1 MTISTHTNPQSV
13 NTQQN
18 VSLSITII
26 NDGNSPVQIR
36 SVDLIAPDWPSTNY
50 TDDNFKTNLEP
61 NNTNVVR
68 LEVKPP
74 LETQSGK
81 YFLQTLTSTDG
92 KEYLSGSDVEIT
104 GFDTIPL
111 SGNVPLFLFVIL
123 VSGLITYGLA
133 SILLRHKVD
142 FSYLQVSILSIALGL
157 VNWLFIGAMASWF
170 LHRPL
175 YSFFP
180 IQSIHNNPTGVLF
193 LFIAGASIGAIVFG
207 IGFGFT
213 RLKRS
218 YDRRRKEREKGRI
231 RALNQT
237 ELLEKGYVPSEKVW
251 VDFLRDNLNLAKQTV
266 GKGYTLLVKVYLR
279 EPVNNLTEVIG
290 LLSYFE
296 PGRPYDAVLYPKHI
310 IRLNKT
316 EEELLEELTIDK
328 LNPTSSITEPSPLKF
343 SLRNDPDYRSTMAR
357 QYLDRDERQYVE
369 TEERKIDRIVN
380 KIKTKLQSSI
390 KDNTFRRELQRID
403 FSKHLGYLVERIEE
417 SFFFIP
423 QYNRPLFINGEN
435 ILSLEI
441 LGFHPFYALMLRSS
455 TKKYNIGANIQYGE
469 EDYTPIFPEGYDFDR
484 YPFTNKG
491 LINLS

>member
-1 MTISTHTNPQSV
+1 M
-13 NTQQN
+13 
-18 VSLSITII
+18 
-26 NDGNSPVQIR
+26 
-36 SVDLIAPDWPSTNY
+36 
-50 TDDNFKTNLEP
+50 
-61 NNTNVVR
+61 
-68 LEVKPP
+68 
-74 LETQSGK
+74 
-81 YFLQTLTSTDG
+81 
-92 KEYLSGSDVEIT
+92 
-104 GFDTIPL
+104 
-111 SGNVPLFLFVIL
+111 
-123 VSGLITYGLA
+123 
-133 SILLRHKVD
+133 
-142 FSYLQVSILSIALGL
+142 
-157 VNWLFIGAMASWF
+157 
-170 LHRPL
+170 
-175 YSFFP
+175 
-180 IQSIHNNPTGVLF
+180 LF

-417 SFFFIP
+417 SFF
-423 QYNRPLFINGEN
+423 
-435 ILSLEI
+435 
-441 LGFHPFYALMLRSS
+441 SS
-455 TKKYNIGANIQYGE
+455 PSIT
-469 EDYTPIFPEGYDFDR
+469 
-484 YPFTNKG
+484 G
-491 LINLS
+491 LYL

>member
-1 MTISTHTNPQSV
+1 
-13 NTQQN
+13 
-18 VSLSITII
+18 
-26 NDGNSPVQIR
+26 
-36 SVDLIAPDWPSTNY
+36 
-50 TDDNFKTNLEP
+50 
-61 NNTNVVR
+61 
-68 LEVKPP
+68 
-74 LETQSGK
+74 
-81 YFLQTLTSTDG
+81 
-92 KEYLSGSDVEIT
+92 
-104 GFDTIPL
+104 
-111 SGNVPLFLFVIL
+111 VIL

-157 VNWLFIGAMASWF
+157 INWLFIGAMASW
-170 LHRPL
+170 LLQRPL

-207 IGFGFT
+207 IGFGFS
-213 RLKRS
+213 RLKRW
-218 YDRRRKEREKGRI
+218 YDRTKKERERGRI

-237 ELLEKGYVPSEKVW
+237 ELLKKGYVPSEKVW
-251 VDFLRDNLNLAKQTV
+251 VDFLLDNLNLAKQTV

-296 PGRPYDAVLYPKHI
+296 PSRPYDVVLHPKHI

-328 LNPTSSITEPSPLKF
+328 PNSTSSVTE
-343 SLRNDPDYRSTMAR
+343 
-357 QYLDRDERQYVE
+357 
-369 TEERKIDRIVN
+369 
-380 KIKTKLQSSI
+380 
-390 KDNTFRRELQRID
+390 
-403 FSKHLGYLVERIEE
+403 
-417 SFFFIP
+417 
-423 QYNRPLFINGEN
+423 PLFINGKN

-441 LGFHPFYALMLRSS
+441 LGFHPFYALMLRS
-455 TKKYNIGANIQYGE
+455 GE

-484 YPFTNKG
+484 YPFTRKG